1 MDSFTRNYS
10 IGFASLALG
19 LVLYW
24 LYSLWTPQVWE
35 LNGVLKGDP
44 KMATYPYAFRVTD
57 FSDGVATL
65 ATPRS
70 FSFPVVRL
78 LPILYP
84 DLTNLPQE
92 DPRMVAAQQRL
103 VDAQKRAM
111 RLVQEHPDVREVRW
125 VLDVSWLADHG
136 IQVQQA
142 DIGGALP

>member
-1 MDSFTRNYS
+1 
-10 IGFASLALG
+10 
-19 LVLYW
+19 
-24 LYSLWTPQVWE
+24 
-35 LNGVLKGDP
+35 
-44 KMATYPYAFRVTD
+44 MATYPYAFRVTD

-84 DLTNLPQE
+84 DLANLPQE